1 MRLPPLNALRAFV
14 AAARAGGYVA
24 AAAEL
29 DVSAAA
35 VSQQVRKLEEFLGKR
50 LFRRYSNR
58 VILTDAGQAIYA
70 GASDAFEA
78 ISWLSDNV
86 AAGQTRS
93 RLVISALPSVAQ
105 SWLAP
110 RVAQFVLQHRSL
122 RIDLRVEED
131 PVDFVRHDVDL
142 RICYGANLYPE
153 LNILRLHHD
162 EVLPLCSPGYLQQN
176 DIGNGIAGV
185 PDHHLIHTN
194 WGPSFLSHPTW
205 HAWFAKSGIAR
216 PEDTE
221 GYHVSTSSLALDLA
235 RDGVGVALGQRMM
248 AADDLAAGRLIPLS
262 RITVALGHPY
272 CLVHPHGKSSK
283 NGLRM
288 MIDWLVAGV
297 GSA

>member
-1 MRLPPLNALRAFV
+1 M

-29 DVSAAA
+29 GVSAAA

-70 GASDAFEA
+70 GAADAFEA
-78 ISWLSDNV
+78 ISRFSGNV
-86 AAGQTRS
+86 AVGDTRS

-110 RVAQFVLQHRSL
+110 RIAKFALQHRSL

-131 PVDFVRHDVDL
+131 PVDFVRHDIDL

-153 LNILRLHHD
+153 LNILPLHHD
-162 EVLPLCSPGYLQQN
+162 EVLPVCSPGYLQQSET
-176 DIGNGIAGV
+176 GQGIAGV

-205 HAWFAKSGIAR
+205 RAWFAKSGILR
-216 PEDTE
+216 PVDAE

-248 AADDLAAGRLIPLS
+248 AADDLAAGRLVPLS
-262 RITVALGHPY
+262 GTTVPLGHPY
-272 CLVHPHGKSSK
+272 CLVHPHGKAGK
-283 NGLRM
+283 NGLRLM
-288 MIDWLVAGV
+288 ADWLVAGA
-297 GSA
+297 GSD

>member
-1 MRLPPLNALRAFV
+1 
-14 AAARAGGYVA
+14 
-24 AAAEL
+24 
-29 DVSAAA
+29 
-35 VSQQVRKLEEFLGKR
+35 
-50 LFRRYSNR
+50 

-78 ISWLSDNV
+78 ISWLSDTI
-86 AAGQTRS
+86 AARETRS

-110 RVAQFVLQHRSL
+110 RIATFALEHRSL

-131 PVDFVRHDVDL
+131 PVDFVRHEVDL
-142 RICYGANLYPE
+142 RICYGSNLYPE
-153 LNILRLHHD
+153 LNILPLHHD
-162 EVLPLCSPGYLQQN
+162 EVLPLCSPGYLKLN
-176 DIGNGIAGV
+176 NTENGIAGV
-185 PDHHLIHTN
+185 PDHQLIHTN

-205 HAWFAKSGIAR
+205 HAWFAKSGISR
-216 PEDTE
+216 PVDAD

-262 RITVALGHPY
+262 TITVALGHPY
-272 CLVHPHGKSSK
+272 CLVHPHGKASK

-297 GSA
+297 SASEAA

>member
-1 MRLPPLNALRAFV
+1 MAKSYPGLDLLSHGATCTFHPQCVASFR

-70 GASDAFEA
+70 GARCVRGGFHGFPAMLRRGDAFPPGHQRTA
-78 ISWLSDNV
+78 V
-86 AAGQTRS
+86 GC
-93 RLVISALPSVAQ
+93 PK
-105 SWLAP
+105 LACP
-110 RVAQFVLQHRSL
+110 RIAKFALQHRSL

-162 EVLPLCSPGYLQQN
+162 EVLPLCSPGYLQLN
-176 DIGNGIAGV
+176 DIGNGIAE
-185 PDHHLIHTN
+185 
-194 WGPSFLSHPTW
+194 FPT
-205 HAWFAKSGIAR
+205 
-216 PEDTE
+216 
-221 GYHVSTSSLALDLA
+221 
-235 RDGVGVALGQRMM
+235 
-248 AADDLAAGRLIPLS
+248 
-262 RITVALGHPY
+262 IT
-272 CLVHPHGKSSK
+272 
-283 NGLRM
+283 
-288 MIDWLVAGV
+288 
-297 GSA
+297 